1 MTEKQRKMRLNLSS
15 FMFFTCII
23 FSVRVRG
30 YTPWGVM
37 HTVVRYLASFVVY
50 DRRIANIQFLAELM
64 ICRTDV
70 RMIYTR
76 CASDDMP
83 HGCADDIPPEGG

>member
-1 MTEKQRKMRLNLSS
+1 MTEKQRKMRLNLST

-23 FSVRVRG
+23 FSVRVGG

-50 DRRIANIQFLAELM
+50 DRRIANIQFLAEL
-64 ICRTDV
+64 I
-70 RMIYTR
+70 IYR
-76 CASDDMP
+76 PKADEMN
-83 HGCADDIPPEGG
+83 GCAVIDTQRYALV